1 MDDGC
6 GSDWQLGWTGYRT
19 LAVLGAVDIK
29 RQHVVVDVE
38 QLRHLADQ
46 FVLDAAD
53 GKAIRLSIEGGED
66 VVEERLEVDGQRF
79 AARMLFPGELAG
91 FAQYRQALDL
101 MSTQAVVQDVGNGR
115 Q

>member
-1 MDDGC
+1 MHDGC
-6 GSDWQLGWTGYRT
+6 GFDWQLGWTGYRP
-19 LAVLGAVDIK
+19 LAVFGAVDIQL
-29 RQHVVVDVE
+29 QHVVVDIE

-53 GKAIRLSIEGGED
+53 GKAVGLNIKRGED
-66 VVEERLEVDGQRF
+66 VVKERLEIDGQRF

-91 FAQYRQALDL
+91 FAQHCQAFDL
-101 MSTQAVVQDVGNGR
+101 MPAQAVVQHVGNGR